1 MINNLHILPCLFAA
15 MRRGKTLKGSKHY
28 YGFPAQPDKKNPTV
42 ILRSL
47 FINSSLVKKYRL
59 EVKIMVDK
67 RFTQNMF
74 SIANK
79 TAIVTGATGAL
90 GSAVAAGFAMQ
101 GAKVVLTGRN
111 AKKLASICG
120 ELRLANCDCAFAT
133 GNPAVEDDVK
143 NIVRFTVETYGE
155 VNILAACHGFNA
167 PKSIV
172 EQSLSEWQAIMDA
185 DCTSVYLLAKY
196 VAEQMI
202 AQGKGGK
209 MVITS
214 SARSK
219 MGMAGYT
226 GYCTAKGG
234 VDLMVQSLACEL
246 SAKHGINV
254 NSINPTVFRSDLTE
268 WMFDK
273 DSAVYQNFLKRLP
286 IGRLGEPSD
295 FVGLATF
302 LASPASDFLTGGN
315 YDATGGYWAC

>member
-1 MINNLHILPCLFAA
+1 
-15 MRRGKTLKGSKHY
+15 
-28 YGFPAQPDKKNPTV
+28 
-42 ILRSL
+42 
-47 FINSSLVKKYRL
+47 
-59 EVKIMVDK
+59 MVDK
-67 RFTQNMF
+67 SFARGMF
-74 SIANK
+74 SIEGK
-79 TAIVTGATGAL
+79 SAIVTGATGAL
-90 GSAVAAGFAMQ
+90 GSAVAAGYGLQ

-111 AKKLASICG
+111 ETKLKDICSHMKAEG
-120 ELRLANCDCAFAT
+120 CDCAYVTGDPAKEPDVRKIISFA
-133 GNPAVEDDVK
+133 
-143 NIVRFTVETYGE
+143 VETYGE
-155 VNILAACHGFNA
+155 INILAACHGYNS
-167 PKSIV
+167 PKPIT
-172 EQSLSEWQAIMDA
+172 EQSLEEWQAIMDA

-246 SAKHGINV
+246 TAKHRINV

-268 WMFDK
+268 WMFDPE
-273 DSAVYQNFLKRLP
+273 SAVYQNFLKRLP
-286 IGRLGEPSD
+286 VGRLGEPDD
-295 FVGLATF
+295 FIGLATF

>member
-1 MINNLHILPCLFAA
+1 LI
-15 MRRGKTLKGSKHY
+15 
-28 YGFPAQPDKKNPTV
+28 DKNFV
-42 ILRSL
+42 
-47 FINSSLVKKYRL
+47 
-59 EVKIMVDK
+59 
-67 RFTQNMF
+67 QNMF
-74 SIANK
+74 SIAGK
-79 TAIVTGATGAL
+79 VAIVTGATGAL
-90 GSAVAAGFAMQ
+90 GGAVAAGYGLQ

-111 AKKLASICG
+111 EKKLEGFRDEMQAAGS
-120 ELRLANCDCAFAT
+120 DCAIVA
-133 GNPAVEDDVK
+133 GDPAVEEDVK
-143 NIVRFTVETYGE
+143 RIVRFAADTYGE

-167 PKSIV
+167 PKPII
-172 EQSLSEWQAIMDA
+172 EQSLEEWQAIMDA
-185 DCTSVYLLAKY
+185 DCKSVYLLAKY

-219 MGMAGYT
+219 AGMAGYT

-234 VDLMVQSLACEL
+234 TDLMVQSLACEL
-246 SAKHGINV
+246 TAKYGINV

-268 WMFDK
+268 WMFDQE
-273 DSAVYQNFLKRLP
+273 SAVYQNFLKRLP
-286 IGRLGEPSD
+286 VGRLGEPVD